1 ARRLVESITSASPA
15 GSGPGPASQV
25 YDREQVRLEVAVPS
39 VGLFLTGLATLLS
52 WILAFGSVALAQ
64 FDQTGA
70 PHWFWPTVILAG
82 SLLVP
87 LSALIMTGAVMMRRL
102 RWYPLVATAAILA
115 MVPWSAGWLIGL
127 VFGIWTCIILGK
139 PEVVEAFH
147 PSRAQAAPAAI
158 PAAGAAI
165 AGRFRSL
172 LRSMGR
178 YMLPTF
184 LAARSPTSQTDGE

>member
-1 ARRLVESITSASPA
+1 WGWGRLPRSLIVKVKRLSVLAGIPGSKQGQLQLYIQREDRPAARRLVESITSASPA

-25 YDREQVRLEVAVPS
+25 YDREQVQLEVAVPS

-64 FDQTGA
+64 FDKTGA

-139 PEVVEAFH
+139 PEVV
-147 PSRAQAAPAAI
+147 RAVP
-158 PAAGAAI
+158 
-165 AGRFRSL
+165 
-172 LRSMGR
+172 
-178 YMLPTF
+178 
-184 LAARSPTSQTDGE
+184 